1 VTAVSRSQAKEKFA
15 LDSGAHVFVASES
28 AEGMAAAAGSLDL
41 ILNTIPARHDWNV
54 YQRLLARGGR
64 QVILGAH
71 AGMGAA
77 MYAEKMRGASS
88 PVIPSMI
95 GGIANTQEVM
105 DLCAREGIYP
115 EIEIKPVQS
124 LGEIYSALDA
134 ATDTG
139 KRYVLDLAG
148 TLTEEAFGTCDAPPP
163 RLRPNQTGLRYGPV
177 VCELFR
183 MLFV

>member
-1 VTAVSRSQAKEKFA
+1 MSTALPHLITACQSRQA
-15 LDSGAHVFVASES
+15 LDS
-28 AEGMAAAAGSLDL
+28 
-41 ILNTIPARHDWNV
+41 
-54 YQRLLARGGR
+54 
-64 QVILGAH
+64 
-71 AGMGAA
+71 
-77 MYAEKMRGASS
+77 
-88 PVIPSMI
+88 
-95 GGIANTQEVM
+95 
-105 DLCAREGIYP
+105 
-115 EIEIKPVQS
+115 
-124 LGEIYSALDA
+124 